1 MQNSNETKSH
11 STDVSDGQELFKRDL
26 QMPEKKIHRYY
37 NITDSILSRFSST
50 VLPTLTSG
58 KIPGELRF
66 FVVRGQDLPDKD
78 GWLNKSDPYVEFI
91 VYRQDET
98 YVRKTSSTKGGT
110 LDPQWYES
118 VYFGFDRWI
127 EFKIKVWDGDRGN
140 ADDPLSVQQTV
151 NISRVYHPYRH
162 FYCYSGH
169 ITYDYLYY

>member
-1 MQNSNETKSH
+1 MQKTNETKSH

-91 VYRQDET
+91 VYRPDGS
-98 YVRKTSSTKGGT
+98 YVRKTSSTKRGT
-110 LDPQWYES
+110 QNPRWYES
-118 VYFGFDRWI
+118 VYFSYGRWRK
-127 EFKIKVWDGDRGN
+127 FKIRVWDSDKGN
-140 ADDPLSVQQTV
+140 GDDPLSDQQTV
-151 NISRVYHPYRH
+151 AIRRGYHPYRL
-162 FYCYSGH
+162 FNCYRGY
-169 ITYDYLYY
+169 ITYDYLMY